1 MIKKLLYVGLGALIT
16 LVVLGVAGLVYAQ
29 SQTPPIPP
37 SADTGNNVWPG
48 MGWRGAR
55 MGMMDAAR
63 QGWKAG
69 FRQGRRGGQL
79 QAMAGPLHEYKVQA
93 MAEALGLTVDQLE
106 ERLATGETMWQIAQ
120 TQGMTLEAF
129 QTKMVEITKNAINL
143 ALADGKI
150 TQTQADRML
159 SRVERMGAN
168 GFGPENC
175 PGMGGRWQQP

>member
-29 SQTPPIPP
+29 SQTPPTPP
-37 SADTGNNVWPG
+37 SADDGANAWPG

-55 MGMMDAAR
+55 MGMMDAGH

-69 FRQGRRGGQL
+69 FRQGRITGQV
-79 QAMAGPLHEYKVQA
+79 QATNGPLHEYKVQA
-93 MAEALGLTVDQLE
+93 MAEALGLTVDQVE
-106 ERLATGETMWQIAQ
+106 ERLAAGETMWQIAQ
-120 TQGMTLEAF
+120 AQGMTLEAF
-129 QTKMVEITKNAINL
+129 QTKMVEVAKNAINL
-143 ALADGKI
+143 ALTDGKI
-150 TQTQADRML
+150 TQTQADWML
-159 SRVERMGAN
+159 SRVERMGTN